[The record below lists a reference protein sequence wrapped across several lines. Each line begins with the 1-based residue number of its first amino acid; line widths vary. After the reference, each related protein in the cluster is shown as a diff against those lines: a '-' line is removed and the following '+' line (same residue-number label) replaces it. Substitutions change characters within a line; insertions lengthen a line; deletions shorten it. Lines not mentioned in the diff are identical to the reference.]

1 MEEGPSTYP
10 AASHKEPEPASRG
23 ELSICLRTSLSQLP
37 MRSGVRCPCASLSS
51 SLSFLAAGTK
61 APIEQAGLRKLSQQ
75 VPSPSSHESIAFV
88 DVTGERWLEREQHF
102 DPQYK
107 SCFFTCQTGDGR
119 ELLSTPHPH
128 APSYPSQ
135 VLVL

>member
-23 ELSICLRTSLSQLP
+23 ALSIRLQNQLVSAA
-37 MRSGVRCPCASLSS
+37 RGDRVRCPCASLSS

-75 VPSPSSHESIAFV
+75 VPSPGSHESTAFV
-88 DVTGERWLEREQHF
+88 NVTGERWLEQEQHF
-102 DPQYK
+102 DPGYK
-107 SCFFTCQTGDGR
+107 SCFFSC
-119 ELLSTPHPH
+119 
-128 APSYPSQ
+128 
-135 VLVL
+135 

>member
-1 MEEGPSTYP
+1 LTEGKSSGWRRDHPPILLLAT
-10 AASHKEPEPASRG
+10 K
-23 ELSICLRTSLSQLP
+23 SLSQPAEEHSASASSLSQQP
-37 MRSGVRCPCASLSS
+37 MGSGVRCPCANLSS

-88 DVTGERWLEREQHF
+88 NVTGERWPEQEQHF

-107 SCFFTCQTGDGR
+107 SCFFTC
-119 ELLSTPHPH
+119 
-128 APSYPSQ
+128 
-135 VLVL
+135 